1 MPKHYL
7 ALLGLALT
15 WGTSYILIKWGLQVY
30 TPVQLASLRLGISTV
45 AFLPWFIT
53 RVRSVPRRQLGLL
66 FAVGLTGTAV
76 PAFLYAIAQTR
87 VSSSITGALSSL
99 TPLFTLLVGVLF
111 FSLRPGGRRTLG
123 VIVGLGGALLLA
135 FLGQSTRAGGGGSF
149 GYAFFIFAATL
160 CYAISSN
167 LVGRYLQ
174 HMKPLTISAVSFFM
188 VGLPAL
194 IWLFTGSGF
203 LTTLL
208 THPGGWEAFGYIA
221 FLSLF
226 STVLASIVF
235 FRLVQWTSPLFA
247 STVSYLIP
255 IIALGWGFLD
265 GEQLA
270 WYHLLSMLLIL
281 FGVYLSRKERVSVVQ
296 GAAG

>member
-7 ALLGLALT
+7 ALFGLALT
-15 WGTSYILIKWGLQVY
+15 WGTSYILIKWGLEVY

-45 AFLPWFIT
+45 AFLPWFVS
-53 RVRSVPRRQLGLL
+53 RVKSVPRRQLGLL
-66 FAVGLTGTAV
+66 FVIGLTGTAV

-99 TPLFTLLVGVLF
+99 TPLFTLLVGVVF
-111 FSLRPGGRRTLG
+111 FGLLPGRRRTLG
-123 VIVGLGGALLLA
+123 VFVGLSGALLLA
-135 FLGQSTRAGGGGSF
+135 FLGQSASSGGGSF
-149 GYAFFIFAATL
+149 GYAFFIFGATL

-167 LVGRYLQ
+167 LVGRHLQ
-174 HMKPLTISAVSFFM
+174 TMKPLTISAVSFFM

-194 IWLFTGSGF
+194 VWLFAGSGF
-203 LTTLL
+203 VEVLL
-208 THPGGWEAFGYIA
+208 THPDGWPAFGYIT

-255 IIALGWGFLD
+255 VIALGWGFLD

-270 WYHLLSMLLIL
+270 WYHLLSMGLIL
-281 FGVYLSRKERVSVVQ
+281 FGVYLSRKSKL
-296 GAAG
+296 